1 MTQDSRGARLRRT
14 LGFVGWDKHGD
25 GKVVTPG
32 EIVKPRERL
41 SWPRSI
47 GLGAQ
52 HVLAMFGSTILVPII
67 TGFPVA
73 TTLMFSAI
81 GTVLFL
87 LVTGNRL
94 PSYLGSSFAF
104 LAPIAAATASGGM
117 GSALFGIL
125 ATGVLLTVA
134 GIVVH
139 VAGPRWIQRFMPPA
153 VTGTIVALIGFNLAP
168 VAWGAPPS
176 GDDPGAGFQASPVTA
191 AATLVAILLVTV
203 LFRGILGRLSILL
216 GIVVGYLVGLVRGEV
231 AFDEVSKAAWLG
243 LPDFSTPT
251 VDLSVLVIFLPVVL
265 VLIAENIGH
274 VKSVATMTGE
284 DYDPLMGRA
293 LIADGVATTLAGA
306 GGGSGT
312 TTYAENIGV
321 MAASRVYS
329 TAAYWVAAGGA
340 FLLALSPK
348 FGALVDSIPP
358 GVIGGAATLLF
369 GMIGMLGAR
378 IWVQNKVDFGDPV
391 NLMSAGVGLVIAI
404 AGFEFATEGGLVF
417 GAIAIATVATLVVYH
432 GMRFVARRRGTSHE
446 EAATPAAVPVTPP
459 ADVPDPR

>member
-1 MTQDSRGARLRRT
+1 
-14 LGFVGWDKHGD
+14 
-25 GKVVTPG
+25 
-32 EIVKPRERL
+32 
-41 SWPRSI
+41 
-47 GLGAQ
+47 
-52 HVLAMFGSTILVPII
+52 
-67 TGFPVA
+67 
-73 TTLMFSAI
+73 
-81 GTVLFL
+81 
-87 LVTGNRL
+87 
-94 PSYLGSSFAF
+94 
-104 LAPIAAATASGGM
+104 
-117 GSALFGIL
+117 
-125 ATGVLLTVA
+125 
-134 GIVVH
+134 
-139 VAGPRWIQRFMPPA
+139 
-153 VTGTIVALIGFNLAP
+153 GFNLAP
-168 VAWGAPPS
+168 VAWGSLDENGVPIS
-176 GDDPGAGFQASPVTA
+176 GFRAAPVTA
-191 AATLVAILLVTV
+191 AVTLGAILLATV

-216 GIVVGYLVGLVRGEV
+216 GIVVGYLVGWLRGEV
-231 AFDEVSKAAWLG
+231 SFESVEEAAWFG
-243 LPDFSTPT
+243 LPEFHAPT
-251 VDLSVLVIFLPVVL
+251 VDFGVLLIFLPVVL

-284 DYDPLMGRA
+284 NYDPLMGRA

-321 MAASRVYS
+321 TAASRAYS
-329 TAAYWVAAGGA
+329 TAADWFAAAGA
-340 FLLALSPK
+340 CLLALSPK

-446 EAATPAAVPVTPP
+446 E
-459 ADVPDPR
+459 

>member
-1 MTQDSRGARLRRT
+1 MSQGTSLRER
-14 LGFVGWDKHGD
+14 LGFVGWRPHGD
-25 GKVVTPG
+25 GKVVSPG
-32 EIVKPRERL
+32 EIVTPGERL

-47 GLGAQ
+47 GLGGQ
-52 HVLAMFGSTILVPII
+52 HVLAMFGSTILVPIL

-73 TTLMFSAI
+73 TTLFFSAI

-87 LVTGNRL
+87 LITKNRL

-104 LAPIAAATASGGM
+104 LVPIWAATASGGI

-125 ATGVLLTVA
+125 ATGVLLVIA

-139 VAGPRWIQRFMPPA
+139 FAGPRWIQAFMPPV

-168 VAWGAPPS
+168 VAWGSLDENGVPISGFRAAPI
-176 GDDPGAGFQASPVTA
+176 TA
-191 AATLVAILLVTV
+191 AVTLGVILLATV
-203 LFRGILGRLSILL
+203 LFRGILGRLSILI
-216 GIVVGYLVGLVRGEV
+216 GIVIGYVVALIRGEV
-231 AFDEVSKAAWLG
+231 DFTEVEKAAWFG
-243 LPDFSTPT
+243 LPQFHAPT
-251 VDLSVLVIFLPVVL
+251 VDFSVLIIFLPVVL

-293 LIADGVATTLAGA
+293 LIADGIATTLAGA

-329 TAAYWVAAGGA
+329 TAAYWFAAGAA

-348 FGALVDSIPP
+348 FGELVASIPA

-378 IWVQNKVDFGDPV
+378 IWVQNKVDFGNPV
-391 NLMSAGVGLVIAI
+391 NLMSAGVGLIIAI
-404 AGFEFATEGGLVF
+404 ADFKFTTEGGFEF
-417 GAIAIATVATLVVYH
+417 GAIAIATVATLVLYH
-432 GMRFVARRRGTSHE
+432 GMRFVAQRRGTSQE
-446 EAATPAAVPVTPP
+446 EAATPAAVPAAP
-459 ADVPDPR
+459 ATDIPDAR

>member
-1 MTQDSRGARLRRT
+1 MAERATLRERLG
-14 LGFVGWDKHGD
+14 LVGWRTHGD

-32 EIVKPRERL
+32 EIVRPAERL
-41 SWPRSI
+41 SWPRTI
-47 GLGAQ
+47 GLGTQ

-73 TTLMFSAI
+73 TTLLFSAI

-104 LAPIAAATASGGM
+104 LAPIGAAMGSGGM
-117 GSALFGIL
+117 GSALFGVL
-125 ATGVLLTVA
+125 VTGVLLVA
-134 GIVVH
+134 AGVVVH
-139 VAGPRWIQRFMPPA
+139 FAGPRWIQLFMPPV

-168 VAWGAPPS
+168 VAWD
-176 GDDPGAGFQASPVTA
+176 GDGSGAGFQSSPVTA
-191 AATLVAILLVTV
+191 IVTLGSMLLATV

-216 GIVVGYLVGLVRGEV
+216 GIIVGYLVALGRGEV
-231 AFDEVSKAAWLG
+231 DFTAVREAAWIG
-243 LPDFSTPT
+243 LPEINTPT
-251 VDLSVLVIFLPVVL
+251 LDLSVLLLFVPVVL

-274 VKSVATMTGE
+274 VKSVATMTDE
-284 DYDPLMGRA
+284 SYDPLMGRA

-340 FLLALSPK
+340 LALALSPK
-348 FGALVDSIPP
+348 FGALVDSIPT

-391 NLMSAGVGLVIAI
+391 NLMSAGVALIMAI
-404 AGFEFATEGGLVF
+404 AGFRFVTDGGLDF
-417 GAIAIATVATLVVYH
+417 GGIAIGTFAALVTYH
-432 GMRFVARRRGTSHE
+432 GMRFIARRRGTSQE
-446 EAATPAAVPVTPP
+446 EAATPAAVPAPP
-459 ADVPDPR
+459 ATDVPDAR

>member
-1 MTQDSRGARLRRT
+1 MTEGNSLRER
-14 LGFVGWDKHGD
+14 LGFVGWRRHGD

-32 EIVKPRERL
+32 EIVKPGERL

-73 TTLMFSAI
+73 TTLFFSAI

-87 LVTGNRL
+87 LITGNRL

-104 LAPIAAATASGGM
+104 LAPIGAATASGGT

-125 ATGVLLTVA
+125 ATGLLLAAA
-134 GIVVH
+134 GLVVH
-139 VAGPRWIQRFMPPA
+139 FAGPRWIQRFMPPV

-168 VAWGAPPS
+168 VAWGSAPTADS
-176 GDDPGAGFQASPVTA
+176 AGSGFQASPITATVTL
-191 AATLVAILLVTV
+191 ATMLLVTV
-203 LFRGILGRLSILL
+203 VFRGILGRLSILL
-216 GIVVGYLVGLVRGEV
+216 GIVVGYVVGLLRGEV
-231 AFDEVSKAAWLG
+231 VFEAVQDAAWLG
-243 LPDFSTPT
+243 FPDFATPT
-251 VDLSVLVIFLPVVL
+251 VDFSVLVIFLPVVL

-329 TAAYWVAAGGA
+329 TAAYWLAAGGA
-340 FLLALSPK
+340 FVLALSPK
-348 FGALVDSIPP
+348 FGALVNSIPP

-404 AGFEFATEGGLVF
+404 AGFQFATDGGLVF
-417 GAIAIATVATLVVYH
+417 GAIAIATAATLVIYH
-432 GMRFVARRRGTSHE
+432 GMRFIAKRRGTSHE
-446 EAATPAAVPVTPP
+446 EAATPAAVPAAP
-459 ADVPDPR
+459 ATDVPDAR

>member
-1 MTQDSRGARLRRT
+1 MSQGTSLRER
-14 LGFVGWDKHGD
+14 LGFVGWQRHGD
-25 GKVVTPG
+25 GRVVTPG
-32 EIVKPRERL
+32 EIVLPRERL

-47 GLGAQ
+47 GLGTQ

-73 TTLMFSAI
+73 TTLFFSAI

-104 LAPIAAATASGGM
+104 LAPIGAATASGGM

-125 ATGVLLTVA
+125 VTGLLLAAA
-134 GIVVH
+134 GFVVH
-139 VAGPRWIQRFMPPA
+139 FAGPRWIQLFMPPV

-168 VAWGAPPS
+168 VAWGSPVTADSS
-176 GDDPGAGFQASPVTA
+176 GSGFQASPLTATVTLGA
-191 AATLVAILLVTV
+191 MLLATV

-216 GIVVGYLVGLVRGEV
+216 GIVIGYLVGLLRGEV
-231 AFDEVSKAAWLG
+231 DFTLVESAAWLG
-243 LPDFSTPT
+243 APEFNAPT
-251 VDLSVLVIFLPVVL
+251 VDFGVLLIFLPVVL
-265 VLIAENIGH
+265 VLVAENIGH

-284 DYDPLMGRA
+284 NYDPLMGRA
-293 LIADGVATTLAGA
+293 LIADGIATTIAGA

-329 TAAYWVAAGGA
+329 TAAYWFAAGGA
-340 FLLALSPK
+340 LVLALSPK
-348 FGALVDSIPP
+348 FGELINSIPP

-391 NLMSAGVGLVIAI
+391 NLMSAGVALVIAI
-404 AGFEFATEGGLVF
+404 AGFQFATDGGLVF
-417 GAIAIATVATLVVYH
+417 GGIALGTAASLVLYH
-432 GMRFVARRRGTSHE
+432 GMRFIARRRGTSHE
-446 EAATPAAVPVTPP
+446 EAATPAAVPAPP
-459 ADVPDPR
+459 ASDLPDPR

>member
-1 MTQDSRGARLRRT
+1 VR
-14 LGFVGWDKHGD
+14 
-25 GKVVTPG
+25 PG
-32 EIVKPRERL
+32 EIVKPGERL
-41 SWPRSI
+41 GWGRTI
-47 GLGAQ
+47 GLGGQ
-52 HVLAMFGSTILVPII
+52 HVLAMFGSTILVPVI

-73 TTLMFSAI
+73 TTLFFSAI

-87 LVTGNRL
+87 LLTKNRL

-104 LAPIAAATASGGM
+104 LAPIGAAMAGGGI

-125 ATGVLLTVA
+125 VTGLLLVA
-134 GIVVH
+134 AGVAVH
-139 VAGPRWIQRFMPPA
+139 FAGPRWIQAFMPPV

-168 VAWGAPPS
+168 VAWGYTDAEGNPTS
-176 GDDPGAGFQASPVTA
+176 GFRASPITA
-191 AATLVAILLVTV
+191 AVTLGAILLATV

-216 GIVVGYLVGLVRGEV
+216 GIVVGYVTAWLRGEV
-231 AFDEVSKAAWLG
+231 DFTAVKKAAWIG
-243 LPDFSTPT
+243 FPEFHAPT
-251 VDLSVLVIFLPVVL
+251 VDFSVLVIFLPVVL

-274 VKSVATMTGE
+274 VKSVAAMTGE

-293 LIADGVATTLAGA
+293 LVADGLATTVAGI

-329 TAAYWVAAGGA
+329 TAAYWFAAGGA

-348 FGALVDSIPP
+348 FGALVASIPV

-404 AGFEFATEGGLVF
+404 AGFEFATDGGLIF
-417 GAIAIATVATLVVYH
+417 GAIAIATVATLVLYH
-432 GMRFVARRRGTSHE
+432 GMRFIARRRGTSHQ
-446 EAATPAAVPVTPP
+446 EAATPATVPAPSPSPDLPTP
-459 ADVPDPR
+459 R